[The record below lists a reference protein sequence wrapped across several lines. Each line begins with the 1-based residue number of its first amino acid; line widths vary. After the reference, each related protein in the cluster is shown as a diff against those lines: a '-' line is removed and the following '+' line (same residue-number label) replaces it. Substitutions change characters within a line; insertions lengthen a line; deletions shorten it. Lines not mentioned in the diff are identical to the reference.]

1 MRGDRSRRA
10 ARMPL
15 ALVVLALVSA
25 LAVPLA
31 LQIRNS
37 RERREIE
44 EVLSPAA
51 ASIAEIQLAMAFEA
65 AHTRG
70 FLLTSEPLYA
80 EAYRAARERRVRAV
94 DELVQSM
101 RRMGAG
107 EYAEALRIR
116 DLVRQ
121 ADGPLDSLYTG
132 LLSPTEY
139 LERIPAQ
146 HVRLLELMSTTTAL
160 SRGIDARVARHRAR
174 IVRLERISAGVTAA
188 LVLLALAA
196 TLQVAQL
203 ARNYGKLVGRLD
215 VRVRRQADLRE
226 TAAALNGEVTG
237 PEAAETIAHHAV
249 RSTGAFGAYVEL
261 AEPPERGADVEV
273 IGVSGAGTPPR
284 GTRVPYPG
292 SLTEA
297 IIDSGEPYLLHEVSA
312 IGERM
317 APYLIERCHACT
329 GLVAPITFGDEA
341 VGALVLLRSPEQE
354 PFARDE
360 VIYAAVL
367 ADLASTTL
375 RRIALVEAV
384 RESEKRFRQIAEHL
398 HEAIW
403 LSDPSFRE
411 LHYANPAYDR
421 IWGRGPDGRL
431 LLLRDRLD
439 TVHPEDRAAVD
450 AALRSLP
457 TSEYELEYR
466 LIGPDGQLRWVRSR
480 GYPIRNERGVVYRV
494 AGITEDIT
502 DRKRAEQERER
513 LLRQAQEART
523 EAERRRDELQRVT
536 ESRNRLMRGFG
547 HDVKNPLG
555 AADGYLQLME
565 EGVVGDLSE
574 KQEESVAS
582 ARRSIGAAIDLID
595 QLLELARA
603 EATEIELQ
611 TEPVDLRD
619 LVRDAAGEYRA
630 RAESQGLS
638 LSTEIDDD
646 VPVIDSDASRIHQ
659 IIGNLLTNAVKYTE
673 HGSVTVRVEP
683 REGAGAPGPG
693 RWVAIDVADTGPGIP
708 EEQQRRLFR
717 EFSRLG
723 EFGKEGAG
731 IGLAI
736 SRRLAHAL
744 GGELTVESTVGEGS
758 TFTLWLPAGAA
769 GEREEAPRQ
778 AAD

>member
-1 MRGDRSRRA
+1 MGGDRNRRTT
-10 ARMPL
+10 RLPL

-31 LQIRNS
+31 FRVRNS
-37 RERREIE
+37 LERREIE

-51 ASIAEIQLAMAFEA
+51 ASNAEIQLSVALEVAY
-65 AHTRG
+65 TRAYV
-70 FLLTSEPLYA
+70 LTSDPWYA
-80 EAYRAARERRVRAV
+80 SAYRATRERQAREA
-94 DELVQSM
+94 DELVRLM
-101 RRMGAG
+101 RRTGA
-107 EYAEALRIR
+107 EEHAEALRIR
-116 DLVRQ
+116 ALVRQ
-121 ADGPLDSLYTG
+121 VEGAVDSLYVG
-132 LLSPTEY
+132 LLSPGDY
-139 LERIPAQ
+139 LARIPAQ
-146 HVRLLELMSTTTAL
+146 QARLGALVESATELSHMIA
-160 SRGIDARVARHRAR
+160 ARVARHRAR
-174 IVRLERISAGVTAA
+174 IVWLERVSLGITAL

-196 TLQVAQL
+196 TLQVARL
-203 ARNYGKLVGRLD
+203 ARDYGALADRLD
-215 VRVRRQADLRE
+215 ERAQRQMDLRE
-226 TAAALNGEVTG
+226 TAAALNAAVTG
-237 PEAAETIAHHAV
+237 FQAAETIARHAV
-249 RSTGAFGAYVEL
+249 RSTRAFGAYVER
-261 AEPPERGADVEV
+261 AATPEPGADVEV
-273 IGVSGAGTPPR
+273 IGVSGDGTPPL
-284 GTRVPYPG
+284 GTRVPYPD

-297 IIDSGEPYLLHEVSA
+297 ITDSGEPHLLHEIAAV
-312 IGERM
+312 GERL
-317 APYLIERCHACT
+317 APYLIERCHGCT

-341 VGALVLLRSPEQE
+341 VGALVLLRSPEQV
-354 PFARDE
+354 PFSREEATY
-360 VIYAAVL
+360 VAVL

-375 RRIALVEAV
+375 RRVALVVAV
-384 RESEKRFRQIAEHL
+384 RESEERFRQIADHL
-398 HEAIW
+398 REAIW
-403 LSDPSFRE
+403 LSDPDFRE
-411 LHYANPAYDR
+411 LHYANPAYER

-630 RAESQGLS
+630 RAKSQGLS